1 MCAVM
6 RFSLLFIGVPFL
18 IAVAAAQD
26 ANDLVAKLIPDHN
39 PLHVVKLSSA
49 DRSRA
54 IEQLKEAQKH
64 SSGTQSQQL
73 AFLLA
78 ALDSDYVKNRDYL
91 IHVLHGCSTPAV
103 KWDCDQ
109 NTGDFLIALY
119 QRGHKEVLK
128 PLMLDGK
135 DSYNSMLAELLGDF
149 YANVIA
155 EHPTEFLDTIRPL
168 SPKAQKRLCSLAGAG
183 DGSGMAPK
191 NLRQVRRELRSLGD
205 DVALTC
211 LRSVEAAN
219 KAE

>member
-1 MCAVM
+1 M
-6 RFSLLFIGVPFL
+6 RFVWLTLALSLMM
-18 IAVAAAQD
+18 AVSPAQES
-26 ANDLVAKLIPDHN
+26 NDIVAKLLPDHN
-39 PLHVVKLSSA
+39 PLHLAKVTVTE
-49 DRSRA
+49 RSKT

-64 SSGTQSQQL
+64 ATGTRSQQI

-78 ALDSDYVKNRDYL
+78 TLDSDYEKNLDYL
-91 IHVLHGCSTPAV
+91 IHVLHGCTTPSV
-103 KWDCDQ
+103 KWDCDE

-119 QRGHKEVLK
+119 RRGHKEVLK
-128 PLMLDGK
+128 PLMLVGK
-135 DSYNSMLAELLGDF
+135 DSYNAMLAELLGDF
-149 YANVIA
+149 YSNVIA

-168 SPKAQKRLCSLAGAG
+168 TAKAQKRLCSLSGAG

-211 LRSVEAAN
+211 LRAIDTAN

>member
-1 MCAVM
+1 M
-6 RFSLLFIGVPFL
+6 RFPWLLIGVPFL
-18 IAVAAAQD
+18 IAVAAAQN
-26 ANDLVAKLIPDHN
+26 ANDIVTKLIPDHN
-39 PLHVVKLSSA
+39 PLHVAKLTSQ

-54 IEQLKEAQKH
+54 IAQLKEAQKH
-64 SSGTQSQQL
+64 ATGTQSQQL

-78 ALDSDYVKNRDYL
+78 ALDSDYVENRDYL

-103 KWDCDQ
+103 KSDCDE

-128 PLMLDGK
+128 PLMLVGK
-135 DSYNSMLAELLGDF
+135 DSYNATLAELLGDF

-168 SPKAQKRLCSLAGAG
+168 SPKAQKRLCSRAGAG
-183 DGSGMAPK
+183 DGSGMAPQK
-191 NLRQVRRELRSLGD
+191 LRQVRRELRSLGD

-219 KAE
+219 KTE